1 MGCVRHASNRLSP
14 SFFLPEPSFKR
25 RPLLK
30 SRLTS
35 KQVMK
40 DLITRANAARDARAY
55 ASAATLYEAALAYDD
70 NHAGAHMQCGHM
82 HKEARQLE
90 DAERHYLKVV
100 SLTPDDPEIYLQLGH
115 FYKTGGKLDE
125 AEANYSRASELRPD
139 WDVPRDELHNLRKT
153 QQWTRPELKAP
164 AERSHGRTPEAVGS
178 DAPPFFINP
187 GIYPKTLDEIL
198 VEHREAMIVTRL
210 GNPQRTRWGEAD
222 TLRDIDAIRGYFI
235 SNTPYL
241 YVEVYIDGERVAK
254 EPLTPGRER
263 KERTAVPVNKY
274 SFNIWVDVSKF
285 SYGWHE
291 VIIRGVNVRNES
303 REHLDWHRRRVIIAE
318 PIRLD
323 AFRDSDGWIPDL
335 EGQPGETLVEKIN
348 ALPSVVHK
356 ASPRSV
362 PVEPRNILVQRLDQ
376 LGDLTASAP
385 ALRRLRE
392 LVPEAKIVGLLGPA
406 NEGLARTLGVFDEIL
421 VVDFP
426 DDPVQ
431 EDRIMDR
438 EGQLRL
444 GAMLA
449 PYKFDVAFDLSYYG
463 TTRQL
468 LPLSGA
474 PMMVGFGEEEWL
486 TLSLTLHYNEGRSRR
501 ELLRHAGK
509 TRMLIEAFGA
519 FLDSGARVMRRDDL
533 SPDVLRQYGVEPG
546 ETFVVLH
553 AGSRIKFSRWPYFS
567 ELADRILDET
577 SIKVVVMADDSAVE
591 ARMSERH
598 RGSDRIVFLTH
609 KMPFEHFDAF
619 LSYCSAFVGND
630 SGPKHLASLRGAN
643 VISLHCARTNW
654 QEWGQDPSGVILSRR
669 VPCAGCGLHHNPE
682 ECAKGVVCVTGITV
696 DEVFREVSRSIEAG
710 PYVERPV
717 SGDAPAAVGRV

>member
-1 MGCVRHASNRLSP
+1 MI
-14 SFFLPEPSFKR
+14 K
-25 RPLLK
+25 
-30 SRLTS
+30 LTP

-40 DLITRANAARDARAY
+40 DLITRANAARDARAF

-90 DAERHYLKVV
+90 EAERHYLKVS
-100 SLTPDDPEIYLQLGH
+100 SLTPNDPEIHLQLGH
-115 FYKTGGKLDE
+115 FYKTAGRLDQ
-125 AEANYSRASELRPD
+125 AEDSYRRAFELKPD
-139 WDVPRDELHNLRKT
+139 WDVAREELENVRKSE
-153 QQWTRPELKAP
+153 QWTRPALKAP
-164 AERSHGRTPEAVGS
+164 AERSHAQPQHATGA

-187 GIYPKTLDEIL
+187 EIFPKTLDEIL
-198 VEHREAMIVTRL
+198 VEHRDALIVTRL
-210 GNPQRTRWGEAD
+210 GNPQRTRWGEGH
-222 TLRDIDAIRGYFI
+222 TLRDVDAIRGYFI
-235 SNTPYL
+235 SQTPYL
-241 YVEVYIDGERVAK
+241 FVEIYIDGELIAK
-254 EPLTPGRER
+254 EALTPGRER
-263 KERTAVPVNKY
+263 KEKADIEINKY
-274 SFNIWVDVSKF
+274 SFNVWVNVSRF

-291 VIIRGVNVRNES
+291 VIIRGVNVRNDS
-303 REHLDWHRRRVIIAE
+303 REHLDWHRRRVVIAE

-323 AFRDSDGWIPDL
+323 AFRDSDGWIPNLDS
-335 EGQPGETLVEKIN
+335 QPGNTVVEKVN
-348 ALPSVVHK
+348 SLPSVVHK
-356 ASPRSV
+356 ASPRSI
-362 PVEPRNILVQRLDQ
+362 PVVPRNILVQRLDQ
-376 LGDLTASAP
+376 LGDLTASVP

-392 LVPEAKIVGLLGPA
+392 LVPQAKIVGLLGPA
-406 NEGLARTLGVFDEIL
+406 NEGLARTLGVFDEVL

-444 GAMLA
+444 GHMLA

-474 PMMVGFGEEEWL
+474 PVMIGFGDEEWL
-486 TLSLTLHYNEGRSRR
+486 TLSLALHYNEGRSRR
-501 ELLRHAGK
+501 EILRHAGK
-509 TRMLIEAFGA
+509 TRMLIEAFGG
-519 FLDSGARVMRRDDL
+519 LIDSGARVIRREAL
-533 SPDVLRQYGVEPG
+533 SRETLRQYGLEPG
-546 ETFVVLH
+546 EPFIVLH

-567 ELADRILDET
+567 ELADRVLDDT
-577 SIKVVVMADDSAVE
+577 DIKVVVMADDSAVE

-598 RGSDRIVFLTH
+598 RGSNRITFLTQ
-609 KMPFEHFDAF
+609 KMPFDDFDAF
-619 LSYCSAFVGND
+619 LSFCSAFVGND

-654 QEWGQDPSGVILSRR
+654 QEWGQDPSGVILSRQ

-696 DEVFREVSRSIEAG
+696 DEVFREVKHALEHGAYVDGQVTGQPAG
-710 PYVERPV
+710 WN
-717 SGDAPAAVGRV
+717 